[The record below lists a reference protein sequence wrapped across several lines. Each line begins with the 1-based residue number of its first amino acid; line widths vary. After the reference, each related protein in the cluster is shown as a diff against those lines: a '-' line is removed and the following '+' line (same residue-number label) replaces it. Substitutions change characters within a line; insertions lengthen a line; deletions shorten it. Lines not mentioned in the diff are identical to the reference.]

1 MKKLLCLLFIMT
13 LLTGCSNNIEAS
25 TNVSTSENI
34 VKENI
39 TTSEI
44 VKHPQVTVEKIS
56 ENIKPVEEKIYEEI
70 SLVSA
75 GDNLIH
81 SMVIKSGITDVYD
94 YNYMYENIKDYINT
108 FDIKVINQ
116 ETVLINDK
124 NKCSGYPTFGSPIE
138 IGEAVINTGFNVIT
152 QATNHAYD
160 KKEEGITDSIN
171 FWEKNNIPILG
182 IHNNPDDNVFIYET
196 ENTKIAMLNYTYS
209 LNGFSLPDDKKYL
222 VDSLY
227 DNEKILND
235 LKYAKENADFV
246 IVFPHWGVEY
256 THKETEE
263 QIKIANM
270 LAENGADLIIGAH
283 PHVVEPVKIIKTSD
297 NRKVPCYYSLGN
309 FISNQDEIPR
319 MLGALAEVKIINDNG
334 NVYIK
339 EYEITPIVTYIESY
353 SKEFRVYLLSDYTE
367 EINNTHRM
375 KRIRNMSIDDIN
387 EIWNNIIENSEI

>member
-1 MKKLLCLLFIMT
+1 MKKFLCVLFMFLLVGYNTKTTTINNQV
-13 LLTGCSNNIEAS
+13 LTSNNPV
-25 TNVSTSENI
+25 NKTSYLESN
-34 VKENI
+34 KI
-39 TTSEI
+39 T
-44 VKHPQVTVEKIS
+44 
-56 ENIKPVEEKIYEEI
+56 NIKQEVTPEEKIYEEI

-81 SMVIKSGITDVYD
+81 SMVIKSGIKDTYD
-94 YNYMYENIKDYINT
+94 YNYMYENIKDYINK
-108 FDIKVINQ
+108 FDIKVLNQ